1 MSGLI
6 YNNNSNRCIGWSNN
20 IPSIAPYISSLS
32 GYLSIFQYQAIIT
45 IFGDNFRSYSVVT
58 FGKYTLPIT
67 FLNSTQISFFVPTN
81 AYPGIYTIQVFTD
94 SLGSNVVQ
102 FNITDISG
110 PTGPTGSTG
119 PTGPTGSTGP
129 TGPTGSTGPTGPD
142 GGQASPTIITT
153 NFDLTSG
160 TLYRYYSVAPTTD
173 ISVTLPT
180 ANSSSLSRIFTFRR
194 VGGDVS
200 KRLDNTDITVYP
212 NTSLTPDSTLLADSE
227 YSVTVVC
234 MIVDTGTYGWC
245 II

>member
-119 PTGPTGSTGP
+119 PTGP
-129 TGPTGSTGPTGPD
+129 D